1 MESNQKSIV
10 SGLFWKVLEN
20 GGSQGVQFIVSI
32 ILARLLSPK
41 EYGILALIMIFITI
55 ANVLVQSGFGT
66 ALIQKKNTDERD
78 FSSVFFLSLFTSA
91 MVYVVIFFLAPL
103 LASFYRMEILTDV
116 LRVMGIVV
124 FPGAVISVQN
134 AMIARSMAFRK
145 LFVSTLIA
153 AVISG
158 GISIL
163 MALRG
168 FGVWALVYQQ
178 IFYYFSLMFML
189 FLTVRWVPKKIL
201 DFERLK
207 SLFGFG
213 WKLLLASLMDTIFT
227 NIQGL
232 TMGKIYSDDTLG
244 NYNRGEQF
252 PKLLVTNIGAAIQSV
267 MLPVMSGFQDDKK
280 KVKELL
286 RNSITMSSFLVLPMM
301 AGLFGIADNL
311 VFVLLGEKWSGSVI
325 FLRLMCIAYSFW
337 PIHIANL
344 QALNAIGRSDVFLK
358 LEIVK
363 KLIGVIVL
371 LLGMTGGAIWMIA
384 LKAFADFLCTFV
396 NAAPNRKFLNYSILE
411 QWRDLLPTVAI
422 SLIMGAVVYFV
433 SGMMQKGGISLL
445 LQIISGGVWYVVS
458 AMLTRNASLQTL
470 INLVRNRAK

>member
-20 GGSQGVQFIVSI
+20 GGSQGVQFVVSI

>member
-20 GGSQGVQFIVSI
+20 GGSQGVQFVVSI

-371 LLGMTGGAIWMIA
+371 LLGMSGGAIWMIA

-422 SLIMGAVVYFV
+422 SLIMGAAVYFV
-433 SGMMQKGGISLL
+433 SGMMQKGGVSLL

>member
-20 GGSQGVQFIVSI
+20 GGSQGVQFVVSI

-124 FPGAVISVQN
+124 FPGAVISIQN

-213 WKLLLASLMDTIFT
+213 WKLLLASLMDTIFI

>member
-124 FPGAVISVQN
+124 FPGAVISIQN

>member
-20 GGSQGVQFIVSI
+20 GGSQGVQFVVSI

-124 FPGAVISVQN
+124 FPGAVISIQN